1 LVKTN
6 GKRGIGEHFD
16 FDLNFVFDSNGMIP
30 DIRRA
35 YNTAFTDDAYKA
47 FLDYIG
53 KAYNNVPNFRVAE
66 TPVFIP
72 HALKEHLFRACDEI
86 TNTICRPDYKA
97 LTQSAL
103 QDKYE
108 VPGEDAHATFL
119 VMDFGVTVKEN
130 GELWPMLI
138 EVQGFPSLYFYQHL
152 AAKAYRKFFHIPE
165 QMDHLCNGLNEER
178 YLELLRRVI
187 VGDEDPKQ
195 VVLLEVEPWKQNT
208 QIDFHG
214 TRHHLGIHV
223 ACITEV
229 YQRDGR
235 AYYKDESGKEIRIRR
250 IYNRVIY
257 DELIQRKDLEIQ
269 FKFTRDCDVE
279 WVGHPNWFFRISK
292 YTLPFIESSYAP
304 RTWFLSQMH
313 EIPPD
318 LDHFVLKPLYSFSG
332 TGVKLHIAKHDLDL
346 VTDPTQYILQE
357 RVKYHPVIETLD
369 EPAKVELRMMMIWE
383 KDAARP
389 VIVNNLARLSK
400 GEMIGV
406 KYNKDKTWVGGSVG
420 FFE

>member
-1 LVKTN
+1 
-6 GKRGIGEHFD
+6 
-16 FDLNFVFDSNGMIP
+16 MIP
-30 DIRRA
+30 DLRRA
-35 YNTAFTDDAYKA
+35 YNAAFTDETYNR

-53 KAYNNVPNFRVAE
+53 HAYNHVPYFRIAE

-72 HALKEHLFRACDEI
+72 RALKEHLFCACDEI
-86 TNTICRPDYKA
+86 LDVICRPDFKT
-97 LTQSAL
+97 LTQNAL
-103 QDKYE
+103 QEKYI
-108 VPGEDAHATFL
+108 VPNEDAHALFL
-119 VMDFGVTVKEN
+119 VMDFGVTLTEQ

-152 AAKAYRKFFHIPE
+152 AAKAYRKYFDIPA
-165 QMDHLCNGLNEER
+165 QMDHLCGGLNEDS
-178 YLELLRRVI
+178 YLDLLRRVI

-208 QIDFHG
+208 QIDFHA
-214 TRHHLGIHV
+214 TKQHLGIHV

-229 YQRDGR
+229 YQRDGK
-235 AYYKDESGKEIRIRR
+235 AYYKDDSGKEIHIKR

-257 DELIQRKDLEIQ
+257 DEVINRPDLVTN
-269 FKFTRDCDVE
+269 FKFTRDCDVY

-292 YTLPFIESSYAP
+292 FTLPFIESKYAP
-304 RTWFLSQMH
+304 RTWFLNQID
-313 EIPPD
+313 EIPSD
-318 LDHFVLKPLYSFSG
+318 LEHFVLKPLYSFSG
-332 TGVKLHIAKHDLDL
+332 TGVKLHVAKHDLDL
-346 VTDPTQYILQE
+346 VTDPAQYILQE

-369 EPAKVELRMMMIWE
+369 EPAKVELRMLMVWE
-383 KDAARP
+383 PGAARP
-389 VIVNNLARLSK
+389 RIVNNLARLSK

>member
-1 LVKTN
+1 M
-6 GKRGIGEHFD
+6 IA
-16 FDLNFVFDSNGMIP
+16 DL
-30 DIRRA
+30 RRA
-35 YNTAFTDDAYKA
+35 YNAAYTDDTYRA

-53 KAYNNVPNFRVAE
+53 KAYNHVPYFRIAE

-72 HALKEHLFRACDEI
+72 LSLKEHLFRACDEI
-86 TNTICRPDYKA
+86 SGTICRPDFKEM
-97 LTQSAL
+97 TQGAL
-103 QDKYE
+103 QKKYA
-108 VPGEDAHATFL
+108 VPNEGDHALFL
-119 VMDFGVTVKEN
+119 VMDFGVTLTEK

-138 EVQGFPSLYFYQHL
+138 EVQGFPSLYYYQHL
-152 AAKAYRKFFHIPE
+152 AANAYRKYFNVPGS
-165 QMDHLCNGLNEER
+165 MNHLCEGLDEES
-178 YLELLRRVI
+178 YLELLRKVI
-187 VGDEDPKQ
+187 VGDEDPRQ

-214 TRHHLGIHV
+214 AKHHLGIHV

-229 YQRDGR
+229 YQRDGK
-235 AYYKDESGKEIRIRR
+235 AYYKDEHSKEIQIRR

-257 DELIQRKDLEIQ
+257 DELIHRKDLHTN
-269 FKFTRDCDVE
+269 FKFTRECDVH

-292 YTLPFIESSYAP
+292 FTLPFIESPYAP
-304 RTWFLSQMH
+304 RTWFLNQLH

-346 VTDPTQYILQE
+346 VTDPAQYILQE

-369 EPAKVELRMMMIWE
+369 EPAKVELRMLMIWE
-383 KDAARP
+383 EDAPRP
-389 VIVNNLARLSK
+389 RVVNNLARLSK

-406 KYNKDKTWVGGSVG
+406 KYNRDKTWVGGSVG